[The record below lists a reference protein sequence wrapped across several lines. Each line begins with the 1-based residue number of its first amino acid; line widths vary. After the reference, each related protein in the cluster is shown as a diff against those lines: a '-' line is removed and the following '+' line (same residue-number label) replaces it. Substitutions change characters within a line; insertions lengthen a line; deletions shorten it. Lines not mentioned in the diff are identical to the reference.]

1 MQCILGSGSG
11 STKPGSGSTDPTT
24 RNNSDG
30 TGSPS
35 GRSACDIDPAV
46 LQQYATLYRPS
57 TWQEA
62 AQHFEHLHP
71 LQDVPEGMRRL
82 PGSSG
87 NETGPTSTL
96 TSRLRAQG
104 AMLGACVADAAAM
117 GVHWVYDLQ
126 LLVSL
131 QEERCAQV
139 GQEGAICMGQGGV
152 RVRLLGKIAGGR
164 WSFTWRIYPYY
175 CRLLLIPHQQ
185 GIEGLEFMDPPR
197 R

>member
-1 MQCILGSGSG
+1 MTEEITGVDIVASQIKIAGGASLADLGF
-11 STKPGSGSTDPTT
+11 
-24 RNNSDG
+24 
-30 TGSPS
+30 
-35 GRSACDIDPAV
+35 
-46 LQQYATLYRPS
+46 ATQVCGCG
-57 TWQEA
+57 W
-62 AQHFEHLHP
+62 
-71 LQDVPEGMRRL
+71 G
-82 PGSSG
+82 
-87 NETGPTSTL
+87 
-96 TSRLRAQG
+96 G
-104 AMLGACVADAAAM
+104 AW
-117 GVHWVYDLQ
+117 VHWVYDLQ